1 MHHRGGRPVDHKATN
16 VPATRARTASVWA
29 ALALLSWR
37 VDASDLAE
45 SLWRQGGSG
54 ELSCGTYA
62 EPSWRLPRDTDN
74 ATQPVEVNA
83 GRVLATLGVRGEI
96 VGNVAIQQGNRL
108 LTADRLQIDDSTS
121 RVTARDGVRLRQ
133 PGLDI
138 VATTGTVSLADD
150 EADVVD
156 ATFVLTDVG
165 FRGMSSRMARRGGKL
180 TLQGASL
187 TRCPPRNR
195 AWTMHVAEVEIADGE
210 PFARAR
216 HARLELGNVPIFY
229 APYLRLPVRGERASG
244 FLFPNVGHND
254 DGADVSLPY
263 YLNLAPNYDATLTP
277 RWITR
282 RGTGLEAEVRHLD
295 QRSRNELG
303 MALLASDD
311 LYDGQLP
318 REDFLAERP
327 DADFEPADRWL
338 LATSHQGRYGPWRT
352 FLDYT
357 AVSDNDYFIDLG
369 SEVAVASR
377 VSLERRAEVHYLR
390 GGLFARLWAQGF
402 QRLEPGLEPYR
413 RLPEAN
419 LTYDGGL
426 PGPAS
431 WSIGAAWAAFQR
443 SGMARGLLAINGERL
458 HVEPRIRLPLSRSWG
473 FLNLAAGL
481 RLTDYTLDN
490 VPANA
495 AVAAGGSADESRT
508 VHLGIADAGLF
519 LERDLPGGWIQTLE
533 PRLNYLVQSYAD
545 QGHLPRFDT
554 TMPAISYRQ
563 LFRDNRFAGLDRIG
577 DANRVAIGLTSRLL
591 STATGA
597 ERLTARVGVARHFQ
611 NRRVTFAG
619 RPGLD
624 ETRRTSPVA
633 GEVQTTLGPVSLIST
648 LAWDHRDGQLDET
661 GLSVLFKRDDARI
674 VNVGYRRRARYNVE
688 QTDVSFYWPLTNR
701 WRAFGRWN
709 HDWHFG
715 QNIERFAGVEYAGC
729 CLAVKLAWH
738 QTIDIPRNRLTAD
751 ADFDTGVLLQIAFRG
766 LGGFGTRVDS
776 RLERGIKGY
785 PQEGTYR

>member
-1 MHHRGGRPVDHKATN
+1 MHHRGGQVDHKATS
-16 VPATRARTASVWA
+16 VPARTATLWA

-37 VDASDLAE
+37 ADASDLAQ
-45 SLWRQGGSG
+45 SLWQAGGSG
-54 ELSCGTYA
+54 ALGCGTYA
-62 EPSWRLPRDTDN
+62 EPAWRLPRGTDS
-74 ATQPVEVNA
+74 AGLPVEVNA
-83 GRVLATLGVRGEI
+83 ERVLADLGARAEV
-96 VGNVAIQQGNRL
+96 VGNVAIRQGNRL
-108 LTADRLQIDDSTS
+108 LTADRLQIDDLTS
-121 RVTARDGVRLRQ
+121 RVVAPAGMRLRQ
-133 PGLDI
+133 PGLDV
-138 VATTGTVSLADD
+138 VATTGTASLADD

-156 ATFVLTDVG
+156 AAFVLTGLG
-165 FRGMSSRMARRGGKL
+165 FRGMSARISRKGGKL
-180 TLQGASL
+180 TLKDASL

-195 AWTMHVAEVEIADGE
+195 AWTMRVAEVEIADGE

-216 HARLELGNVPIFY
+216 HARLELGRVPIFY

-244 FLFPNVGHND
+244 FLFPNIGHND

-263 YLNLAPNYDATLTP
+263 YLNLASNYDATLTP
-277 RWITR
+277 RWIAR
-282 RGTGLEAEVRHLD
+282 RGPGLEAELRHLGH
-295 QRSRNELG
+295 RARNEVG
-303 MALLASDD
+303 MALLARDA
-311 LYDGQLP
+311 LYDGELP

-327 DADFEPADRWL
+327 GVDFEPADRWL

-352 FLDYT
+352 SLDYT

-377 VSLERRAEVHYLR
+377 VSLERRGEVQYAR

-419 LTYDGGL
+419 LTYDGRL
-426 PGPAS
+426 PGPAA
-431 WSIGAAWAAFQR
+431 WSIGTAWSAFRR
-443 SGMARGLLAINGERL
+443 SGMAPGNAGITGERL

-473 FLNLAAGL
+473 FLNLSAGL
-481 RLTDYTLDN
+481 RLTDYTLH
-490 VPANA
+490 NA
-495 AVAAGGSADESRT
+495 VGGAPVGDSRT

-533 PRLNYLVQSYAD
+533 PRLNYLRQSYAD
-545 QGHLPRFDT
+545 QDHLPRFDT
-554 TMPAISYRQ
+554 TVPTISYRQ

-577 DANRVAIGLTSRLL
+577 DANRVAVGLTSRLL
-591 STATGA
+591 SATSGV
-597 ERLTARVGVARHFQ
+597 ERLTARVGVVRHLQ
-611 NRRVTFAG
+611 DRRVTFAG
-619 RPGLD
+619 RPGPD

-633 GEVQTTLGPVSLIST
+633 SEVQARLGPVSLTTT
-648 LAWDHRDGQLDET
+648 LVWDHQDGQLDET
-661 GLSVLFKRDDARI
+661 GLSVLVKRGSTRI
-674 VNVGYRRRARYNVE
+674 VNVGYRRRTRYDVE
-688 QTDVSFYWPLTNR
+688 QTDVSFYWPLTER

-715 QNIERFAGVEYAGC
+715 QNIERFAGVAYAGC
-729 CLAVKLAWH
+729 CLSVKLAWH
-738 QTIDIPRNRLTAD
+738 QTIDIPRHRLTAD

>member
-1 MHHRGGRPVDHKATN
+1 MP
-16 VPATRARTASVWA
+16 ARTATVWA

-37 VDASDLAE
+37 ADAVDLAE
-45 SLWRQGGSG
+45 SLWQAGDSRDS
-54 ELSCGTYA
+54 SCGTYA
-62 EPSWRLPRDTDN
+62 ELTWQLPRSTDN
-74 ATQPVEVNA
+74 ASRPVEVNA
-83 GRVLATLGVRGEI
+83 QRVLASLGSRGEVI
-96 VGNVAIQQGNRL
+96 GNVAIQQGNRL
-108 LTADRLQIDDSTS
+108 LTADRLEIDDATS
-121 RVTARDGVRLRQ
+121 RVTAPSGVRLRQ
-133 PGLDI
+133 PGLDV
-138 VATTGTVSLADD
+138 VATTGAVSLAND

-156 ATFVLTDVG
+156 AAFVLTDLG
-165 FRGMSSRMARRGGKL
+165 FRGISSRMAREGGKL
-180 TLQGASL
+180 TLKGASL
-187 TRCPPRNR
+187 TRCPPRNS

-254 DGADVSLPY
+254 DGVDVSLPY
-263 YLNLAPNYDATLTP
+263 YLDLAPNYDATLTP
-277 RWITR
+277 RWIAR

-295 QRSRNELG
+295 RRSRNEMG

-318 REDFLAERP
+318 REDFVAQRP
-327 DADFEPADRWL
+327 DANFEPADRWL
-338 LATSHQGRYGPWRT
+338 LSTSHQGRYGPWRT

-377 VSLERRAEVHYLR
+377 VSLERRAGIQYAG

-419 LTYDGGL
+419 LAYDGGL
-426 PGPAS
+426 PGPAA
-431 WSIGAAWAAFQR
+431 WSIGAAWSAFQR
-443 SGMARGLLAINGERL
+443 NGMARGLLAITGERL

-473 FLNLAAGL
+473 FLNLSAGL
-481 RLTDYTLDN
+481 RLTDYTLDT
-490 VPANA
+490 VAAGA
-495 AVAAGGSADESRT
+495 AVAAGTGGNDSRT
-508 VHLGIADAGLF
+508 VQLGTADAGLF

-545 QGHLPRFDT
+545 QDHLPRFDT
-554 TMPAISYRQ
+554 TVPAISYRQ

-577 DANRVAIGLTSRLL
+577 DANRIAMGLTSRLL
-591 STATGA
+591 STTTGR
-597 ERLTARVGVARHFQ
+597 ERLTARVGVVRHFRD
-611 NRRVTFAG
+611 RRVTFAG
-619 RPGLD
+619 RPGPD

-633 GEVQTTLGPVSLIST
+633 GEVQTSLGPVSLIST

-661 GLSVLFKRDDARI
+661 GLSLLFKRDDARI
-674 VNVGYRRRARYNVE
+674 VNVGYRRRTRYDVE
-688 QTDVSFYWPLTNR
+688 QTDVSFYWPLTSR

>member
-1 MHHRGGRPVDHKATN
+1 MPS
-16 VPATRARTASVWA
+16 TRARTATVWA

-45 SLWRQGGSG
+45 SLWQAGGSRS
-54 ELSCGTYA
+54 LSCGTYA
-62 EPSWRLPRDTDN
+62 EPTWRLPRGTDN
-74 ATQPVEVNA
+74 ASQAVEVNA
-83 GRVLATLGVRGEI
+83 ARVLANLGAGSEI
-96 VGNVAIQQGNRL
+96 VGDVAIHQGNRL
-108 LTADRLQIDDSTS
+108 LNADRLQIDEATS
-121 RVTARDGVRLRQ
+121 RVAAPDGVRLRQ
-133 PGLDI
+133 PGLDV
-138 VATTGTVSLADD
+138 VATTGTVSLAND

-156 ATFVLTDVG
+156 AAFVLTDLR
-165 FRGMSSRMARRGGKL
+165 FRGESSQMGRQGGKL
-180 TLQGASL
+180 TLKGASL

-195 AWTMHVAEVEIADGE
+195 AWTMRVAEVEIVDGE

-229 APYLRLPVRGERASG
+229 APYLRLPVRGDRASG

-254 DGADVSLPY
+254 DGIDVSLPY
-263 YLNLAPNYDATLTP
+263 YVNLAPNYDATLTP
-277 RWITR
+277 RWIAR
-282 RGTGLEAEVRHLD
+282 RGTGIEGEARHLD
-295 QRSRNELG
+295 RRSRNEVG
-303 MALLASDD
+303 MAFLARDA
-311 LYDGQLP
+311 LYDGELP
-318 REDFLAERP
+318 REDFHTARP
-327 DADFEPADRWL
+327 GADFEPADRWL

-352 FLDYT
+352 HLDYT
-357 AVSDNDYFIDLG
+357 AVSDNDYFVDLG

-377 VSLERRAEVHYLR
+377 VSLERRAEVQYAR

-426 PGPAS
+426 PGPAA
-431 WSIGAAWAAFQR
+431 WSVGAAWSAFQR
-443 SGMARGLLAINGERL
+443 SGMAPGILGLTGERR

-473 FLNLAAGL
+473 FLNLSAGL

-490 VPANA
+490 VAARA
-495 AVAAGGSADESRT
+495 AVDESRT

-519 LERDLPGGWIQTLE
+519 LERDLAGGWIQTLE

-545 QGHLPRFDT
+545 QNHLPRFDT
-554 TMPAISYRQ
+554 TVPATSYRQ

-577 DANRVAIGLTSRLL
+577 DANRVAVGLTSRLL
-591 STATGA
+591 STTTGA
-597 ERLTARVGVARHFQ
+597 ERLTARVGVARHFR

-619 RPGLD
+619 SPGPD

-633 GEVQTTLGPVSLIST
+633 GEVQTRFGPVSLIST
-648 LAWDHRDGQLDET
+648 IAWDHQDGQLDET
-661 GLSVLFKRDDARI
+661 GLSLLFKRDATRI
-674 VNVGYRRRARYNVE
+674 VNVGYRRRARYDVE
-688 QTDVSFYWPLTNR
+688 QTDVSFYWPLTGP

-738 QTIDIPRNRLTAD
+738 QTIDIPRNRLTPD